1 MWTDKERGIAKQ
13 LLEPDVLAFIEKVF
27 VKVSVA
33 GGKDLKEVLKKNV
46 VALSNEEY
54 GQLMKVVFLTG
65 EENKHRINLI
75 KQAAQEPKK
84 KDTTPTAPR

>member
-54 GQLMKVVFLTG
+54 ESCVPNRRR
-65 EENKHRINLI
+65 E
-75 KQAAQEPKK
+75 QAPYQPHQASS
-84 KDTTPTAPR
+84 TRA